1 MSVDFLGAL
10 GAGSDIDTKSL
21 VQSLVDAE
29 RAPKEQLINRKISE
43 SEATV
48 SAYGIVAASLETLQ
62 AAFEKL
68 NDARDFADYAVTVS
82 GEETSSGSAAFTVE
96 ATADISPG
104 INTVEIDSLATADR
118 YVTSPGFDE
127 PDTILNDDTNFSI
140 SVSINGAAAESIIVV
155 DKTPQGVVEAINES
169 DLGVTAALVD
179 TGAASE
185 RYRITVTG
193 DVGLD
198 NNFTITTNAN
208 DGTKLEF
215 PSQIS
220 TASNAELV
228 VNGVPVVR
236 SSNTVDDVIA
246 GATLNLMGE
255 TVSEASISVSQS
267 TTAIKDRLAELVEAY
282 NAVHKQFDKMSDPES
297 TEDLGGVLSADSI
310 FSQVER
316 TVQKFFTDASST
328 PGSVITRFSDIGIG
342 LTRSGT
348 LEIDDDQLTSAL
360 SDNFSEVVLML
371 TANTDNQSSFGEADR
386 GLAGDALITL
396 ADLLDSS
403 GPVKNRVSNIENRV
417 DDYEDDLAELDR
429 RMKQIYDRYLAQ
441 FTAMETAIDQ
451 MNNTRDYL
459 TSALEGLPF
468 TNKNK

>member
-1 MSVDFLGAL
+1 MAVDFLGAL
-10 GAGSDIDTKSL
+10 GAGSDVDTKSL
-21 VQSLVDAE
+21 TQSLVDAE

-43 SEATV
+43 SEATI

-68 NDARDFADYAVTVS
+68 NDAKDFAEYAVSVA
-82 GEETSSGSAAFTVE
+82 GQETSSGSLAFTVE
-96 ATADISPG
+96 ATADVSPG
-104 INTVEIDSLATADR
+104 INTVEVSSLATVDR
-118 YVTSPGFDE
+118 YVSSPGFDE
-127 PDTILNDDTNFSI
+127 PDTILNEDTNFSV

-155 DKTPQGVVEAINES
+155 DKTPQGVVDAINES

-185 RYRITVTG
+185 RYQITVTG

-198 NNFTITTNAN
+198 NNFTITTNATN
-208 DGTKLEF
+208 GNLLDF

-220 TASNAELV
+220 TASNAELI

-236 SSNTVDDVIA
+236 ASNTVSDVIP

-282 NAVHKQFDKMSDPES
+282 NAVHEQFDKMSDPES

-348 LEIDDDQLTSAL
+348 LEINDEQLTSAL
-360 SDNFSEVVLML
+360 SNNFSEVVLML
-371 TANTDNQSSFGEADR
+371 TANTDNQSRFGEADR

-396 ADLLDSS
+396 TDLLASD
-403 GPVKNRVSNIENRV
+403 GPVRNRVSNIEDRV
-417 DDYEDDLAELDR
+417 SDYEDDLAELDR
-429 RMKQIYDRYLAQ
+429 RMEQI
-441 FTAMETAIDQ
+441 
-451 MNNTRDYL
+451 
-459 TSALEGLPF
+459 
-468 TNKNK
+468 